1 MTLITATLIIEKEC
15 TVATKADMELTL
27 LASSATAVVEY
38 VSAHGSLITTA
49 AKGLKKA
56 HIGILGFITKLKRRE
71 IFMIFY
77 EKCVKLSITWCQSM
91 MRLFQMG
98 LEGNPSPFWG

>member
-38 VSAHGSLITTA
+38 VSAHGSRITT
-49 AKGLKKA
+49 GLKKA
-56 HIGILGFITKLKRRE
+56 HIGILGFITKL
-71 IFMIFY
+71 
-77 EKCVKLSITWCQSM
+77 
-91 MRLFQMG
+91 
-98 LEGNPSPFWG
+98 